1 MKDSDFKALQARAA
15 ELYASQGR
23 TDKNKISLDAIFIA
37 LSSEKAA
44 PAKVRKVTED
54 APPEWFTQTLERL
67 RGTGEK
73 INVGRFL
80 LLAGQFPAKR
90 SDSLA
95 VGRWL
100 REAGYTPQKTGGNVL
115 FEL

>member
-1 MKDSDFKALQARAA
+1 MKDSEFKALHDRAT
-15 ELYASQGR
+15 ELYASQSR
-23 TDKNKISLDAIFIA
+23 NDKNKISLDAIFIA

-54 APPEWFTQTLERL
+54 TPPEWFTQTLDKL

-80 LLAGQFPAKR
+80 LLAGKFPATR
-90 SDSLA
+90 ADSLA

-100 REAGYTPQKTGGNVL
+100 REAGYTPQKTGGNML